1 MKPEIVA
8 LLVIFAAFAMA
19 EALRT
24 GLFRKTGQRSKDV
37 AVEVIG
43 SLVLLAVTQPLVLL
57 TSGALMA
64 RGFPGLENSLAGA
77 PIVLQIGLLLIFDD
91 MMQYWWHRLSHTVPW
106 LYKLHRPH
114 HDAPYMSIRIV
125 YRNNIFYY
133 ALMPSLW
140 FAGALI
146 YMGLGT
152 VYAFYLVF
160 KLTIIYGAHSDV
172 RWDAPLYRVA
182 WLSPLMWLVERT
194 ISTPATHSAH
204 HGRHA
209 DDGVTHYK
217 GNFGN
222 LLFFWDV
229 LFGTAKITR
238 RYPPAYGVENLHE
251 AGVGEQLL
259 WPIVPSAEG
268 KAPVSAGEAQG
279 GA

>member
-133 ALMPSLW
+133 ALW
-140 FAGALI
+140 FC
-146 YMGLGT
+146 
-152 VYAFYLVF
+152 
-160 KLTIIYGAHSDV
+160 S
-172 RWDAPLYRVA
+172 PRV
-182 WLSPLMWLVERT
+182 L
-194 ISTPATHSAH
+194 
-204 HGRHA
+204 
-209 DDGVTHYK
+209 
-217 GNFGN
+217 
-222 LLFFWDV
+222 
-229 LFGTAKITR
+229 
-238 RYPPAYGVENLHE
+238 
-251 AGVGEQLL
+251 
-259 WPIVPSAEG
+259 
-268 KAPVSAGEAQG
+268 
-279 GA
+279 

>member
-8 LLVIFAAFAMA
+8 VLCLFAAFALA

-24 GLFRKTGQRSKDV
+24 NLLNKPQQRRKDGIIELST
-37 AVEVIG
+37 
-43 SLVLLAVTQPLVLL
+43 SLILLLVTQPGVLMCSALLMNHWFPAAENALVGQPLW
-57 TSGALMA
+57 
-64 RGFPGLENSLAGA
+64 
-77 PIVLQIGLLLIFDD
+77 LQIGLLLILDD
-91 MMQYWWHRLSHTVPW
+91 MMQYWWHRLSHTLPW

-146 YMGLGT
+146 YMGLGS
-152 VYAFYLVF
+152 VYAVYLVI
-160 KLTIIYGAHSDV
+160 KLSVIYGAHSDV
-172 RWDAPLYRVA
+172 RWDAPLYRIPA
-182 WLSPLMWLVERT
+182 LSPLMWLLERT
-194 ISTPATHSAH
+194 ISTPATHAAH

-217 GNFGN
+217 GNYGN

-229 LFGTAKITR
+229 LFGTARITR
-238 RYPPAYGVENLHE
+238 RYPEQFGVENLHE
-251 AGVGEQLL
+251 AGIAEQLI
-259 WPIVPSAEG
+259 WPLAPSAENQINSVP
-268 KAPVSAGEAQG
+268 ADN
-279 GA
+279 